1 MDQDQNE
8 TSCISGT
15 VFSFLAGVL
24 IGGALGLLFAPVA
37 GKEAREVIANTYDE
51 LKEKI
56 KKLEEKLSKQEKKIT
71 AFRPEEEKE

>member
-1 MDQDQNE
+1 MDQEQNQ

-15 VFSFLAGVL
+15 MFSFLFGVL

-37 GKEAREVIANTYDE
+37 GKETREVIANTYDD

-56 KKLEEKLSKQEKKIT
+56 KKLEEKLGKQEKKVT
-71 AFRPEEEKE
+71 AYRPEEEKE